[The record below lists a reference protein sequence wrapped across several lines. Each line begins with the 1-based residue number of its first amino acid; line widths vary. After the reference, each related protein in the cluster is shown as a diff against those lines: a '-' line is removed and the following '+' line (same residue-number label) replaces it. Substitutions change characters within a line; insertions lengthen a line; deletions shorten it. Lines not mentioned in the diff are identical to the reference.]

1 MSAPEDPVSAPPTAA
16 GAASGSRLLVG
27 RRIALPETR
36 ELDRLASIFE
46 EEGATTLRC
55 PLVAILDAPD
65 PAPVDAF
72 LHALVADQF
81 DDLVILTGEGLHR
94 LLARAR
100 VLGNEAA
107 VRAALAKVRKVTRG
121 PKPARALHEI
131 GLKAD
136 LPARTPTTGG
146 VIETLA
152 VEALRGRRVGVQL
165 YGTEQNLPLTSFLT
179 QAGAQVT
186 TVAPYIYAPAAD
198 GQQVQSLIEELSAGR
213 IDAIAFTSASQVDRI
228 FEIAEKQDGGVSL
241 RRGLERTLVAA
252 IGPIATE
259 ALRDRGC
266 NPQVTPDKP
275 FVMKRLVS
283 AVVAALA
290 SARSAPPQGP

>member
-1 MSAPEDPVSAPPTAA
+1 V
-16 GAASGSRLLVG
+16 LVG

-36 ELDRLASIFE
+36 ELDRLATIFE

-65 PAPVDAF
+65 PTPVDAF
-72 LHALVADQF
+72 LEALAAEQF
-81 DDLVILTGEGLHR
+81 DDLVILTGEGLNR
-94 LLARAR
+94 LLDRAR
-100 VLGNEAA
+100 RVGNEPA

-131 GLKAD
+131 GLKSD

-152 VEALRGRRVGVQL
+152 VEVLRGRRVGVQL
-165 YGTEQNLPLTSFLT
+165 YGTEQNLPLVSFLT
-179 QAGAQVT
+179 QAGAAVT

-198 GQQVQSLIEELSAGR
+198 GQQVLTLIDELGAGR

-228 FEIAEKQDGGVSL
+228 FEIAEKQDGGATL

-266 NPQVTPDKP
+266 DPQVTPDKP

-290 SARSAPPQGP
+290 APAKAASGDET